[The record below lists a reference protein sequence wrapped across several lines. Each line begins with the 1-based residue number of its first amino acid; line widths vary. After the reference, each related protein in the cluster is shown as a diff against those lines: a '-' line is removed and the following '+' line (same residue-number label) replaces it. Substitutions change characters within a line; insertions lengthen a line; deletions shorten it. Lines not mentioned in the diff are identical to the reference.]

1 MTKEQIKEYL
11 TNTPTRYDKRAYDSF
26 LKEHRIPKLPP
37 AIHITGTNGK
47 GSTAYYLALSL
58 QNSGYNVGLYTSPSF
73 KNVNE
78 LACINGEE
86 ISDEYISECIKK
98 YDKDF
103 KKYEL
108 SLFEIMTFIS
118 FNYFADNNLDYVV
131 IEVGMGGLLDATNVF
146 TPLISIITN
155 IGLDHL
161 DTLGPAITDVAEHKA
176 GVIKKGVP
184 VLLGDAVRRA
194 EKVVLDTALKL
205 NAPVYRTHNNALVTR
220 HDLER
225 INFTYNG
232 EHYTLYSG
240 ALYEVNNAVAALDAI
255 EILKSLGVSIKKSA
269 IKAAFKTKPFEG
281 RFNVIQKEPAIIVD
295 GSHNPHAIRALL
307 SDIKVY
313 GKKLKVVFAAF
324 NDKDYFQEIDL
335 LILAGA
341 TITLTTFDHPRAVRD
356 FGSTQ
361 LPYIGEH
368 KVAIKEAVKSLKKND
383 MLLIVGSLYFARLV
397 IDEFKRGEYA

>member
-26 LKEHRIPKLPP
+26 LKEHGIPKLPP

-155 IGLDHL
+155 IGLDHF
-161 DTLGPAITDVAEHKA
+161 DTLGPAIMDVAEHKA

-225 INFTYNG
+225 INFT
-232 EHYTLYSG
+232 
-240 ALYEVNNAVAALDAI
+240 
-255 EILKSLGVSIKKSA
+255 
-269 IKAAFKTKPFEG
+269 
-281 RFNVIQKEPAIIVD
+281 
-295 GSHNPHAIRALL
+295 
-307 SDIKVY
+307 
-313 GKKLKVVFAAF
+313 
-324 NDKDYFQEIDL
+324 
-335 LILAGA
+335 
-341 TITLTTFDHPRAVRD
+341 
-356 FGSTQ
+356 
-361 LPYIGEH
+361 
-368 KVAIKEAVKSLKKND
+368 
-383 MLLIVGSLYFARLV
+383 
-397 IDEFKRGEYA
+397 